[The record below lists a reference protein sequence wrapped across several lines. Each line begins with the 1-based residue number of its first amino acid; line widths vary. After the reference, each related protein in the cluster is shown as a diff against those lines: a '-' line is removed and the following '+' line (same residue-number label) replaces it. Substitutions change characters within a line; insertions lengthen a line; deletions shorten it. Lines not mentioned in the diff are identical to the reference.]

1 MTNAIW
7 LAKQFGVIEE
17 PTPEVQAEIERLSRE
32 PYLELDQVK
41 HCHAWMYEL
50 VISRMTGLLVGD
62 SLVEKQSLVKLL
74 HIVTTSHDRRRGSE

>member
-1 MTNAIW
+1 MTNAIS

-41 HCHAWMYEL
+41 YCHAWMYEL
-50 VISRMTGLLVGD
+50 VISRMTGLLVGE
-62 SLVEKQSLVKLL
+62 SRCGKT
-74 HIVTTSHDRRRGSE
+74 VTCKAFAHRYNKSRLA